1 MILRTVAILPCSLYG
16 GFDMTA
22 LAVSALTEQQRE
34 LVRCLVS
41 EGRPPEEAAKLAGYH
56 PKSVYRTLRLPAVA
70 AAISESIQ
78 LDLAAVGAPLAYRVA
93 KSLLQDEQVARV
105 RADLSMK
112 ILDRAGHIAPT
123 RKESPAQKALSEMSR
138 DELAS
143 FIDRNQAEIDK
154 IEGELAAR
162 AKDVSPQIAE
172 DPSFLA

>member
-1 MILRTVAILPCSLYG
+1 
-16 GFDMTA
+16 MTA

-41 EGRPPEEAAKLAGYH
+41 EGRAPEEAAKLAGYH

-78 LDLAAVGAPLAYRVA
+78 LDLASIGAPMAYRVA
-93 KSLLQDEQVARV
+93 KSLLQDESVSARV
-105 RADLSMK
+105 RADLSIK

-123 RKESPAQKALSEMSR
+123 RKESPAEKALSEMSR

-162 AKDVSPQIAE
+162 ATDVSPQAAVE
-172 DPSFLA
+172 PSFLS